1 MKDTELYRHLLGIE
15 PPWTV
20 DRVDLDVSG
29 QRIDVKLAH
38 KRGRRWPCPEC
49 GEACGLHDHAEER
62 TWRHLDSCQFLTFIH
77 AAIPRVDCR
86 DHGVRQVRVP
96 WAEPNSRFTLLFE
109 TLAIR
114 LLLEASNSAVAR
126 LLGISWDEAQGIKA
140 RAVER
145 GLAAREELDPVA
157 LGVDEKSVG
166 RGLGF
171 FTLVYDHRRG
181 CVAHIDDGRSKEALE
196 SFFLKLDPRQL
207 ARIEALS
214 MDMAKP
220 YIAAAYEALPE
231 PESTIVF
238 DRFHVMKAMN
248 HAVDEVRRAENKAL
262 REQGDRRLVGAM
274 HVLRY
279 AEANLPA
286 RYAAQLD
293 ALRASNLKA
302 ARAWAIKEE
311 LRELWSR
318 ESLDDALTLWKRW
331 DAWAM
336 RSRLEP
342 VKRVA
347 RMVKRHLGGILNY
360 YVHRVTNALAE
371 STNGTI
377 EWIKRT
383 ARGYRNRENF
393 KTAILFH
400 CGGLKLHQL
409 APASG

>member
-1 MKDTELYRHLLGIE
+1 MRLATSISASTE
-15 PPWTV
+15 
-20 DRVDLDVSG
+20 
-29 QRIDVKLAH
+29 
-38 KRGRRWPCPEC
+38 C
-49 GEACGLHDHAEER
+49 
-62 TWRHLDSCQFLTFIH
+62 
-77 AAIPRVDCR
+77 
-86 DHGVRQVRVP
+86 
-96 WAEPNSRFTLLFE
+96 
-109 TLAIR
+109 
-114 LLLEASNSAVAR
+114 SA
-126 LLGISWDEAQGIKA
+126 D
-140 RAVER
+140 
-145 GLAAREELDPVA
+145 
-157 LGVDEKSVG
+157 
-166 RGLGF
+166 
-171 FTLVYDHRRG
+171 
-181 CVAHIDDGRSKEALE
+181 
-196 SFFLKLDPRQL
+196 
-207 ARIEALS
+207 
-214 MDMAKP
+214 
-220 YIAAAYEALPE
+220 
-231 PESTIVF
+231 
-238 DRFHVMKAMN
+238 
-248 HAVDEVRRAENKAL
+248 KAL

-318 ESLDDALTLWKRW
+318 ESLDEALTLWRRW